1 MSFFCGVFLN
11 EVSFGTEQ
19 GDKSSQK
26 ENDTLSAYQYVGRA
40 GSVLPTAS
48 LAGTEISVDEIRSA
62 AAHSERYP
70 PSLHSALLSSPDEDP
85 NGALLS
91 PNFYVDI
98 PISLLDDISSPSFF
112 TSFTEFVECSLGFR
126 FLSLASSVTVII

>member
-1 MSFFCGVFLN
+1 M
-11 EVSFGTEQ
+11 
-19 GDKSSQK
+19 
-26 ENDTLSAYQYVGRA
+26 GRA

-91 PNFYVDI
+91 PNFYIDI